1 MSITSYSLNEDCRI
15 KFVDGTATTP
25 FEMEIFGVE
34 PGTEI
39 APGVRNTPQRR
50 IVHRGN
56 TFAGYKRDL
65 DEVPEVTM
73 EFTAKVFDDDFKGT
87 GVSAKNA
94 IEQFFNPAARKGWNE
109 SGTSWDNLASTN
121 KTGNYASLVKSDVFT
136 YEMQILWDNGI
147 EDKAMGYQF
156 KWVEVV
162 DFKWMNN
169 DDLQFT
175 LTLRNLTRDTET
187 VNITA
192 FA

>member
-73 EFTAKVFDDDFKGT
+73 EFTAKVFDDDFKASPNSMSGLSGYIYRISDLCIPFM
-87 GVSAKNA
+87 GV
-94 IEQFFNPAARKGWNE
+94 
-109 SGTSWDNLASTN
+109 
-121 KTGNYASLVKSDVFT
+121 
-136 YEMQILWDNGI
+136 
-147 EDKAMGYQF
+147 
-156 KWVEVV
+156 
-162 DFKWMNN
+162 
-169 DDLQFT
+169 
-175 LTLRNLTRDTET
+175 
-187 VNITA
+187 
-192 FA
+192 